1 MKKITAFLLAALMV
15 FAILSGCAANE
26 GEGTTDVTETA
37 PQAPVT
43 SAVKMKEQ
51 GNPTEI
57 LLADI
62 AEESG
67 DAANAWIK
75 ISTQYDPTL
84 SIYSYDLIPS
94 GTIAI
99 AVTFTVSNFDC
110 GESTLYWGY
119 QLISGGQTFAV
130 WDGTSPADTLTV
142 NGDGTY
148 TIVFNANTALG
159 GPIETIESFQLV
171 FPCTMET
178 LTEVSVDSAKCIT
191 DEADLAYFVTG
202 AVTE

>member
-1 MKKITAFLLAALMV
+1 MKKTVAFLLAALMV
-15 FAILSGCAANE
+15 FSLILTSGCAANE
-26 GEGTTDVTETA
+26 PAGTADPA
-37 PQAPVT
+37 PQTPVT

-67 DAANAWIK
+67 DAAHAWIK

-84 SIYSYDLIPS
+84 SMYSYDLIPS

-110 GESTLYWGY
+110 EKSTLYWGY
-119 QLISGGQTFAV
+119 QLASGGKTFAV

-142 NGDGTY
+142 TEDGTY

-171 FPCTMET
+171 FPCTMDT
-178 LTEVSVDSAKCIT
+178 STEVSIESAKCIT